1 MKNAPLLVKIALG
14 FILINA
20 LMWFVI
26 GVLIAFNMH
35 PGVPDDVM
43 LKWIMMLG
51 MFGGAILLALL
62 YLLLAKRRR
71 LAFFITLVV
80 LAVIILL
87 TLFDQMGWADV
98 AALLLAFIPFALLIL
113 GRKWFLEA
121 K

>member
-1 MKNAPLLVKIALG
+1 MKNAPVLVKIALG

-26 GVLIAFNMH
+26 GLLIALNMH

-51 MFGGAILLALL
+51 MFGGAIILALL
-62 YLLLAKRRR
+62 YLLLSRQRR
-71 LAFFITLVV
+71 LPFFITLVV

-87 TLFDQMGWADV
+87 AIFDQVGWVDII
-98 AALLLAFIPFALLIL
+98 ALLLAVVPFVLLIL
-113 GRKWFLEA
+113 GRKWFLQP